1 MQCAYSLNS
10 LLPITMDT
18 EIRRG
23 INNPLPLS
31 KIYPSIITCSLNY
44 NEQLLDHHDILKE
57 KSQQTGSSLPWNST
71 GKVSLHQ
78 TSYKADSDE
87 ELKEV
92 WTYAGYEDIL
102 KEDAGIDK
110 SIKVS
115 LSLFNIV
122 LVFIMLNVKPF
133 IREP

>member
-1 MQCAYSLNS
+1 MNSFVPISTNKYQHCAYSLNS
-10 LLPITMDT
+10 LLPITMGT

-31 KIYPSIITCSLNY
+31 KIYPSFITCSLNY
-44 NEQLLDHHDILKE
+44 NEQLLDLHDILKE

-87 ELKEV
+87 ETRV
-92 WTYAGYEDIL
+92 YH
-102 KEDAGIDK
+102 
-110 SIKVS
+110 
-115 LSLFNIV
+115 
-122 LVFIMLNVKPF
+122 
-133 IREP
+133 